1 MEEDILKVIENSKQS
16 GIKLEDV
23 IGKFKSINEEEI
35 ECEVSLLEKEGKIYK
50 NCNGYYIVL
59 DKDLKISTLYCSHKG
74 RRYVTDNNNIFF
86 VDSKDIN
93 GALDFDKVI
102 FRPNEKNKTARV
114 EKIIE
119 RQNDIVVAEVIST
132 TNGKILSTINTP
144 EKVNIHIRQGEL
156 EKYYDG
162 DRLVVNVESYS
173 IPNEIKGKIIEK
185 LGNKKEPNIEEV
197 TIAASR
203 GFTTKYSKE
212 YLDELAAIPDKVTD
226 EDIKGRLDLRNDV
239 IFTIDSEST
248 KDMDDAISIKVL
260 DNGNYQLGVHIA
272 NVSHYIKKGSVIY
285 EDAIKR
291 GNSAYFANSVIPMLH
306 FDISNGICSLNE
318 DVDRLTKSC
327 IMEINKK
334 GKVVNYYIT
343 DSVIH
348 SKKKMTYEDINK
360 IFEDGVIIS
369 EYLPYYDSLKILKEL
384 TTILKEKHEKDGY
397 IAFAS
402 NEIKTIVDNNDETL
416 EFKNVHQGIGQE
428 MVEYSMIA
436 ANETVAGHV
445 FWMRLP
451 FIYRIH
457 NEPREKRI
465 EEAMEIA
472 KKIGYRFSKIKDM
485 GGSHL
490 LQQVI
495 KQLSVKEE
503 FQALSQFFVKTMPR
517 ALYSTE
523 NIGHFALALDFYT
536 HFTSPIRRGCDL
548 IVHELL
554 DLYDK
559 DISYVNF
566 EELEDELA
574 IISEHISYT
583 ERQADM
589 VEYEINALRMVKYMR
604 ENIGKTYKAR
614 IHDITPLNVQIVL
627 ENNVIGTVPIDFVG
641 GGGFYYMDASKSL
654 KRGKSTYCI
663 GNNVICTVINTDEED
678 RTVICSIDRN
688 LTREHTKQKIKKL
701 EQKNK
706 N

>member
-1 MEEDILKVIENSKQS
+1 MGEDILKVIENSKQS

-74 RRYVTDNNNIFF
+74 RRYVTDNNTIFF

-173 IPNEIKGKIIEK
+173 TPNEIKGKIIEK

-212 YLDELAAIPDKVTD
+212 YLDELTAIPDKVTD

-248 KDMDDAISIKVL
+248 KDMDDAISIKIL

-272 NVSHYIKKGSVIY
+272 NVSHYIKKGSAIY

-663 GNNVICTVINTDEED
+663 GNNVICTVINIDEED

-688 LTREHTKQKIKKL
+688 LTREHTKQKVKKL
-701 EQKNK
+701 
-706 N
+706 

>member
-1 MEEDILKVIENSKQS
+1 M
-16 GIKLEDV
+16 
-23 IGKFKSINEEEI
+23 
-35 ECEVSLLEKEGKIYK
+35 
-50 NCNGYYIVL
+50 L

-272 NVSHYIKKGSVIY
+272 NVSHYIKKGSAIY

-536 HFTSPIRRGCDL
+536 HFTSPMRRGCDL

-701 EQKNK
+701 
-706 N
+706 

>member
-35 ECEVSLLEKEGKIYK
+35 EYEVSLLEKEGKIYK

-173 IPNEIKGKIIEK
+173 TPNEIKGKIIEK

-272 NVSHYIKKGSVIY
+272 NVSHYIKKGSAIY

-701 EQKNK
+701 
-706 N
+706 

>member
-173 IPNEIKGKIIEK
+173 TPNEIKGKIIEK

-436 ANETVAGHV
+436 ANETVAGHI

-503 FQALSQFFVKTMPR
+503 FQALSQIFVKTMPR

-701 EQKNK
+701 
-706 N
+706 

>member
-1 MEEDILKVIENSKQS
+1 MGEDILKVIENSKQS

-74 RRYVTDNNNIFF
+74 RRYVTDNNTNTIFF

-173 IPNEIKGKIIEK
+173 TPNEIKGKIIEK

-272 NVSHYIKKGSVIY
+272 NVSHYIKKGSAIY

-416 EFKNVHQGIGQE
+416 GFKNIHQGIGQE

-548 IVHELL
+548 MVHELL

-663 GNNVICTVINTDEED
+663 GNNVICTVINIDEED
-678 RTVICSIDRN
+678 RTVICSMDRN
-688 LTREHTKQKIKKL
+688 LTREHTKQKVKKL
-701 EQKNK
+701 
-706 N
+706 

>member
-1 MEEDILKVIENSKQS
+1 MGEDILKVIENSKQS

-74 RRYVTDNNNIFF
+74 RRYVTDNNTIFF

-162 DRLVVNVESYS
+162 DRLVVNVENYS
-173 IPNEIKGKIIEK
+173 TPNEIKGKIIEK

-272 NVSHYIKKGSVIY
+272 NVSHYIKKGSAIY

-416 EFKNVHQGIGQE
+416 GFKNIHQGIGQE

-548 IVHELL
+548 MVHELL

-663 GNNVICTVINTDEED
+663 GNNVICTVINIDEED

-688 LTREHTKQKIKKL
+688 LTREHTKQKVKKL
-701 EQKNK
+701 
-706 N
+706 

>member
-1 MEEDILKVIENSKQS
+1 MEEDILRVIENSKQS

-35 ECEVSLLEKEGKIYK
+35 EYEVSLLEKEGKIYK

-272 NVSHYIKKGSVIY
+272 NVSHYIKKGSAIY

-701 EQKNK
+701 
-706 N
+706 

>member
-35 ECEVSLLEKEGKIYK
+35 EYEVSLLEKEGKIYK

-173 IPNEIKGKIIEK
+173 TPNEIKGKIIEK

-604 ENIGKTYKAR
+604 QNIGKTYKAR

>member
-1 MEEDILKVIENSKQS
+1 MGEDILKVIENSKQS

-50 NCNGYYIVL
+50 NCNGYYIML

-74 RRYVTDNNNIFF
+74 RRYVTDNNTIFF

-162 DRLVVNVESYS
+162 DRLVVNVENYS
-173 IPNEIKGKIIEK
+173 TPNEIKGKIIEK

-260 DNGNYQLGVHIA
+260 DNGNYELGVHIA
-272 NVSHYIKKGSVIY
+272 NVSHYIKKGSAIY

-416 EFKNVHQGIGQE
+416 GFKNIHQGIGQE

-548 IVHELL
+548 MVHELL

-663 GNNVICTVINTDEED
+663 GNNVICTVINIDEED

-688 LTREHTKQKIKKL
+688 LTREHTKQKVKKL
-701 EQKNK
+701 
-706 N
+706 

>member
-1 MEEDILKVIENSKQS
+1 MEEDILRVIENSKQS

-173 IPNEIKGKIIEK
+173 TPNEIKGKIIEK

-212 YLDELAAIPDKVTD
+212 YLDELAVIPDKVTD
-226 EDIKGRLDLRNDV
+226 EDIKGRLDLRND
-239 IFTIDSEST
+239 ITFTIDSEST

-548 IVHELL
+548 IIHELL

-688 LTREHTKQKIKKL
+688 LTREHTKQKVKKL
-701 EQKNK
+701 
-706 N
+706 

>member
-1 MEEDILKVIENSKQS
+1 MGEDILKVIENSKQS

-74 RRYVTDNNNIFF
+74 RRYVTDNNTIFF

-173 IPNEIKGKIIEK
+173 TPNEIKGKIIEK

-272 NVSHYIKKGSVIY
+272 NVSHYIKKGSAIY

-416 EFKNVHQGIGQE
+416 GFKNVHQGIGQE

-663 GNNVICTVINTDEED
+663 GNNVICTVINIDEED

-688 LTREHTKQKIKKL
+688 LTREHTKQKVKKL
-701 EQKNK
+701 
-706 N
+706 

>member
-1 MEEDILKVIENSKQS
+1 MGEDILKVIENSKQS

-50 NCNGYYIVL
+50 NCNGYYIML

-74 RRYVTDNNNIFF
+74 RRYVTDNNTIFF

-144 EKVNIHIRQGEL
+144 EKINIHIRQGEL

-162 DRLVVNVESYS
+162 DRLIVNVESYS
-173 IPNEIKGKIIEK
+173 TPNEIKGKIIEK

-226 EDIKGRLDLRNDV
+226 EDIKGRLDLRSDV

-272 NVSHYIKKGSVIY
+272 NVSHYIKKGSAIY

-416 EFKNVHQGIGQE
+416 GFKNIHQGIGQE

-548 IVHELL
+548 MVHELL

-663 GNNVICTVINTDEED
+663 GNNVICTVINIDEED

-688 LTREHTKQKIKKL
+688 LTREHTKQKVKKL
-701 EQKNK
+701 
-706 N
+706 

>member
-1 MEEDILKVIENSKQS
+1 MGEDILKVIENSKQS

-50 NCNGYYIVL
+50 NCNGYYIML

-74 RRYVTDNNNIFF
+74 RRYVTDNNTIFF

-114 EKIIE
+114 ERIIE

-173 IPNEIKGKIIEK
+173 TPNEIKGKIIEK

-272 NVSHYIKKGSVIY
+272 NVSHYIKKGSAIY
-285 EDAIKR
+285 ADAIKR

-416 EFKNVHQGIGQE
+416 GFKNIHQGIGQE

-548 IVHELL
+548 MVHELL

-663 GNNVICTVINTDEED
+663 GNNVICTVINIDEED

-688 LTREHTKQKIKKL
+688 LTREHTKQKVKKL
-701 EQKNK
+701 
-706 N
+706 

>member
-1 MEEDILKVIENSKQS
+1 MGEDILKVIENSKQS

-74 RRYVTDNNNIFF
+74 RRYVTDNNTIFF

-173 IPNEIKGKIIEK
+173 TPNEIKGKIIEK

-272 NVSHYIKKGSVIY
+272 NVSHYIKKGSAIY

-663 GNNVICTVINTDEED
+663 GNNVICTVINIDEED

-688 LTREHTKQKIKKL
+688 LTREHAKQKVKKL
-701 EQKNK
+701 
-706 N
+706 

>member
-35 ECEVSLLEKEGKIYK
+35 EYEVSLLEKEGKIYK

-173 IPNEIKGKIIEK
+173 TPNEIKGKIIEK

-701 EQKNK
+701 
-706 N
+706 

>member
-1 MEEDILKVIENSKQS
+1 MGEDILKVIENSKQS

-74 RRYVTDNNNIFF
+74 RRYVTDNNTIFF

-144 EKVNIHIRQGEL
+144 EKINIHIRQGEL

-162 DRLVVNVESYS
+162 DRLIVNVESYS
-173 IPNEIKGKIIEK
+173 TPNEIKGKIIEK

-226 EDIKGRLDLRNDV
+226 EDIKGRLDLRSDV

-260 DNGNYQLGVHIA
+260 DNGNYELGVHIA
-272 NVSHYIKKGSVIY
+272 NVSHYIKKGSAIY

-416 EFKNVHQGIGQE
+416 GFKNVHQGIGQE

-548 IVHELL
+548 MVHELL

-663 GNNVICTVINTDEED
+663 GNNVICTVINIDEED

-688 LTREHTKQKIKKL
+688 LTREHTKQKVKKL
-701 EQKNK
+701 
-706 N
+706 

>member
-1 MEEDILKVIENSKQS
+1 MGEDILKVIENSKQS

-74 RRYVTDNNNIFF
+74 RRYVTDNNTIFF

-102 FRPNEKNKTARV
+102 FRPNKKNKTARV

-173 IPNEIKGKIIEK
+173 TPNEIKGKIIEK

-272 NVSHYIKKGSVIY
+272 NVSHYIKKGSAIY

-416 EFKNVHQGIGQE
+416 GFKNIHQGIGQE

-548 IVHELL
+548 MVHELL

-663 GNNVICTVINTDEED
+663 GNNVICTVINIDEED

-701 EQKNK
+701 
-706 N
+706 

>member
-1 MEEDILKVIENSKQS
+1 MVEDILKVIENSKQS

-74 RRYVTDNNNIFF
+74 RRYVTDNNTIFF

-173 IPNEIKGKIIEK
+173 TPNEIKGKIIEK

-272 NVSHYIKKGSVIY
+272 NVSHYIKKGSAIY

-416 EFKNVHQGIGQE
+416 GFKNIHQGIGQE

-663 GNNVICTVINTDEED
+663 GNNVICTVINIDEED

-688 LTREHTKQKIKKL
+688 LTREHTKQKVKKL
-701 EQKNK
+701 
-706 N
+706 

>member
-35 ECEVSLLEKEGKIYK
+35 EYEVSLLEKEGKIYK

-119 RQNDIVVAEVIST
+119 RQNDIVVAEVISN

-173 IPNEIKGKIIEK
+173 TPNEIKGKIIEK

-701 EQKNK
+701 
-706 N
+706 

>member
-1 MEEDILKVIENSKQS
+1 MGEDILKVIENSKQS

-74 RRYVTDNNNIFF
+74 RRYVTDNNTIFF

-132 TNGKILSTINTP
+132 TNGKILLTINTP
-144 EKVNIHIRQGEL
+144 EKINIHIRQGEL

-173 IPNEIKGKIIEK
+173 TPNEIKGKIIEK

-226 EDIKGRLDLRNDV
+226 EDIKGRLDLRSDV

-272 NVSHYIKKGSVIY
+272 NVSHYIKKGSAIY

-416 EFKNVHQGIGQE
+416 GFKNIHQGIGQE

-548 IVHELL
+548 MVHELL

-663 GNNVICTVINTDEED
+663 GNNVICTVINIDEED

-701 EQKNK
+701 
-706 N
+706 

>member
-1 MEEDILKVIENSKQS
+1 MGEDILKVIENSKQS

-74 RRYVTDNNNIFF
+74 RRYVTDNNTIFF

-173 IPNEIKGKIIEK
+173 TPNEIKGKIIEK

-272 NVSHYIKKGSVIY
+272 NVSHYIKKGSAIY

-416 EFKNVHQGIGQE
+416 GFKNVHQGIGQE

-663 GNNVICTVINTDEED
+663 GNNVICTVINIDEED
-678 RTVICSIDRN
+678 RTVICSMDRN
-688 LTREHTKQKIKKL
+688 LTREHTKQKVKKL
-701 EQKNK
+701 
-706 N
+706 

>member
-1 MEEDILKVIENSKQS
+1 MGEDILKVIENSKQS

-50 NCNGYYIVL
+50 NCNGYYIML

-74 RRYVTDNNNIFF
+74 RRYVTDNNTIFF

-132 TNGKILSTINTP
+132 INGKILSTINTP

-173 IPNEIKGKIIEK
+173 TPNEIKGKIIEK

-272 NVSHYIKKGSVIY
+272 NVSHYIKKGSAIY

-360 IFEDGVIIS
+360 IFGDGVIIS

-416 EFKNVHQGIGQE
+416 GFKNVHQGIGQE

-548 IVHELL
+548 MVHELL

-663 GNNVICTVINTDEED
+663 GNNVICTVINIDEED

-688 LTREHTKQKIKKL
+688 LTREHTKQKVKKL
-701 EQKNK
+701 
-706 N
+706 

>member
-16 GIKLEDV
+16 GIRLEDV
-23 IGKFKSINEEEI
+23 VGKFKSINEEEI
-35 ECEVSLLEKEGKIYK
+35 ESEVSLLEKEGRIYK
-50 NCNGYYIVL
+50 NCDGYYIAL
-59 DKDLKISTLYCSHKG
+59 DKDLKIGTLYCSHKG
-74 RRYVTDNNNIFF
+74 RRYVTDNNAIFF

-102 FRPNEKNKTARV
+102 FRPNEKNKTAKV

-144 EKVNIHIRQGEL
+144 EKINIQIRQGEL

-162 DRLVVNVESYS
+162 DRLIVNVGSYS
-173 IPNEIKGKIIEK
+173 TPNEVRGKIIEK

-203 GFTTKYSKE
+203 GFTTKYTKE

-260 DNGNYQLGVHIA
+260 DNGNYELGVHIA
-272 NVSHYIKKGSVIY
+272 NVSHYVKKGSAIY

-416 EFKNVHQGIGQE
+416 GFKNVHQGIGQE

-457 NEPREKRI
+457 NEPKEKRI

-548 IVHELL
+548 MVHELL

-627 ENNVIGTVPIDFVG
+627 ENNVIGTVPIDFVC

-663 GNNVICTVINTDEED
+663 GNNVICTVIDIDEED

-688 LTREHTKQKIKKL
+688 LTREHAKQKVKKL
-701 EQKNK
+701 
-706 N
+706 

>member
-173 IPNEIKGKIIEK
+173 TPNEIKGKIIEK

-272 NVSHYIKKGSVIY
+272 NVSHYVKKGSAIY

-701 EQKNK
+701 
-706 N
+706 

>member
-1 MEEDILKVIENSKQS
+1 MEEDILRVIENSKQS

-35 ECEVSLLEKEGKIYK
+35 EYEVSLLEKEGKIYK

-173 IPNEIKGKIIEK
+173 TPNEIKGKIIEK

-472 KKIGYRFSKIKDM
+472 KKIGYRFIKIKDM

-701 EQKNK
+701 
-706 N
+706 

>member
-16 GIKLEDV
+16 GIKLEDI
-23 IGKFKSINEEEI
+23 IGKFKSINEEKI
-35 ECEVSLLEKEGKIYK
+35 EYEVSLLEKEGKIYK

-173 IPNEIKGKIIEK
+173 TPNEIKGKIIEK

-272 NVSHYIKKGSVIY
+272 NVSHYIKKGSAIY

-360 IFEDGVIIS
+360 IFEDGVVIS

-604 ENIGKTYKAR
+604 QNIGKTYKAR

-701 EQKNK
+701 
-706 N
+706 

>member
-1 MEEDILKVIENSKQS
+1 MGEDILKVIENSKQS

-23 IGKFKSINEEEI
+23 IRKFKSINEEEI
-35 ECEVSLLEKEGKIYK
+35 EGEVSLLEKEGKIYK
-50 NCNGYYIVL
+50 NCNGYYIML

-74 RRYVTDNNNIFF
+74 RRYVTDNNTIFF

-173 IPNEIKGKIIEK
+173 TPNEIKGKIIEK

-272 NVSHYIKKGSVIY
+272 NVSHYIKKGSAIY

-548 IVHELL
+548 MVHELL

-663 GNNVICTVINTDEED
+663 GNNVICTVINIDEED

-701 EQKNK
+701 
-706 N
+706 

>member
-1 MEEDILKVIENSKQS
+1 MGEDILKVIENSKQS

-74 RRYVTDNNNIFF
+74 RRYVTDNNTIFF

-173 IPNEIKGKIIEK
+173 TPNEIKGKIIEK

-272 NVSHYIKKGSVIY
+272 NVSHYIKKGSAIY

-416 EFKNVHQGIGQE
+416 GFKNIHQGIGQE

-485 GGSHL
+485 GDSHL

-663 GNNVICTVINTDEED
+663 GNNVICTVINIDEED
-678 RTVICSIDRN
+678 RTVICSMDRN
-688 LTREHTKQKIKKL
+688 LTREHTKQKVKKL
-701 EQKNK
+701 
-706 N
+706 

>member
-1 MEEDILKVIENSKQS
+1 MGEDILKVIENSKQS

-74 RRYVTDNNNIFF
+74 RRYVTDNNAIFF

-132 TNGKILSTINTP
+132 INGKILSTINTP

-173 IPNEIKGKIIEK
+173 TPNEIKGKIIEK

-272 NVSHYIKKGSVIY
+272 NVSHYIKKGSAIY

-402 NEIKTIVDNNDETL
+402 NEIKTIVDGNDETL
-416 EFKNVHQGIGQE
+416 GFKNIHQGIGQE

-663 GNNVICTVINTDEED
+663 GNNVICTVINIDEED

-688 LTREHTKQKIKKL
+688 LTREHTKQKVKKL
-701 EQKNK
+701 
-706 N
+706 

>member
-1 MEEDILKVIENSKQS
+1 MGEDILKVIENSKQS

-50 NCNGYYIVL
+50 NCNGYYIML

-74 RRYVTDNNNIFF
+74 RRYVTDNNTIFF

-162 DRLVVNVESYS
+162 DRLVVNVENYS
-173 IPNEIKGKIIEK
+173 TSNEIKGKIIEK

-272 NVSHYIKKGSVIY
+272 NVSHYIKKGSAIY

-416 EFKNVHQGIGQE
+416 GFKNIHQGIGQE

-548 IVHELL
+548 MVHELL

-589 VEYEINALRMVKYMR
+589 VEYEISALRMVKYMR

-663 GNNVICTVINTDEED
+663 GNNVVCTVINIDEED

-688 LTREHTKQKIKKL
+688 LTREHTKQKVKKL
-701 EQKNK
+701 
-706 N
+706 

>member
-35 ECEVSLLEKEGKIYK
+35 EYEVSLLEKEGKIYK

-156 EKYYDG
+156 EKYYEG

-173 IPNEIKGKIIEK
+173 TPNEIKGKIIEK

-272 NVSHYIKKGSVIY
+272 NVSHYIKKGSAIY

-465 EEAMEIA
+465 AEAMEIA

-701 EQKNK
+701 
-706 N
+706 

>member
-1 MEEDILKVIENSKQS
+1 MGEDILKVIENSKQS

-23 IGKFKSINEEEI
+23 IRKFKSINEEEI
-35 ECEVSLLEKEGKIYK
+35 EGEVSLLEKEGKIYK

-74 RRYVTDNNNIFF
+74 RRYVTDNNTIFF

-144 EKVNIHIRQGEL
+144 EKVNIHIRQSEL

-162 DRLVVNVESYS
+162 DRLVVNVENYS
-173 IPNEIKGKIIEK
+173 TPNEIKGKIIEK

-272 NVSHYIKKGSVIY
+272 NVSHYIKKGSAIY

-416 EFKNVHQGIGQE
+416 GFKNVHQDIGQE

-663 GNNVICTVINTDEED
+663 GNNVICTVINIDEED

-688 LTREHTKQKIKKL
+688 LTREHTKQKVKKL
-701 EQKNK
+701 
-706 N
+706 

>member
-1 MEEDILKVIENSKQS
+1 MGEDILKVIENSKQS

-50 NCNGYYIVL
+50 NCNGYYIML

-74 RRYVTDNNNIFF
+74 RRYVTDNNTIFF

-132 TNGKILSTINTP
+132 INGKILSTINTP

-162 DRLVVNVESYS
+162 DRLVVNVENYS
-173 IPNEIKGKIIEK
+173 TPNEIKGKIIEK

-272 NVSHYIKKGSVIY
+272 NVSHYIKKGSAIY

-416 EFKNVHQGIGQE
+416 GFKNVHQGIGQE

-548 IVHELL
+548 MVHELL

-663 GNNVICTVINTDEED
+663 GNNVICTVINIDEED

-701 EQKNK
+701 
-706 N
+706 

>member
-1 MEEDILKVIENSKQS
+1 MGEDILKVIENSKQS

-74 RRYVTDNNNIFF
+74 RRYVTDNNTIFF

-144 EKVNIHIRQGEL
+144 EKINIHIRQGEL

-173 IPNEIKGKIIEK
+173 TPNEIKGKIIEK

-212 YLDELAAIPDKVTD
+212 YLDELATIPDKVTD
-226 EDIKGRLDLRNDV
+226 EDINGRLDLRNDV

-248 KDMDDAISIKVL
+248 KDMDDAISVKVL
-260 DNGNYQLGVHIA
+260 DNGNYELGVHIA
-272 NVSHYIKKGSVIY
+272 NVSHYIKKGSAIY

-416 EFKNVHQGIGQE
+416 GFKNIHQGIGQE

-548 IVHELL
+548 MVHELL

-663 GNNVICTVINTDEED
+663 GNNVICTVINIDEED

-688 LTREHTKQKIKKL
+688 LTREHTKQKVKKL
-701 EQKNK
+701 
-706 N
+706 

>member
-1 MEEDILKVIENSKQS
+1 MEEDILRVIENSKQS

-35 ECEVSLLEKEGKIYK
+35 EYEVSLLEKEGKIYK

-173 IPNEIKGKIIEK
+173 TPNEIKGKIIEK

-559 DISYVNF
+559 DITYVNF

-701 EQKNK
+701 
-706 N
+706 

>member
-16 GIKLEDV
+16 GIKLEDI

-35 ECEVSLLEKEGKIYK
+35 EYEVSLLEKEGKIYK

-173 IPNEIKGKIIEK
+173 TPNEIKGKIIEK

-272 NVSHYIKKGSVIY
+272 NVSHYIKKGSAIY

-360 IFEDGVIIS
+360 IFEDGVVIS

-701 EQKNK
+701 
-706 N
+706 

>member
-35 ECEVSLLEKEGKIYK
+35 EYEVSLLEKEGKIYK

-173 IPNEIKGKIIEK
+173 TPNEIKGKIIEK

-272 NVSHYIKKGSVIY
+272 NVSHYVKKGSAIY

-688 LTREHTKQKIKKL
+688 LTREHTKQKVKKL
-701 EQKNK
+701 
-706 N
+706 

>member
-1 MEEDILKVIENSKQS
+1 MGEDILKVIENSKQS

-50 NCNGYYIVL
+50 NCNGYYIML

-74 RRYVTDNNNIFF
+74 RRYVTDNNAIFF

-93 GALDFDKVI
+93 GAFDFDKVI

-144 EKVNIHIRQGEL
+144 EKINIHIRQGEL

-162 DRLVVNVESYS
+162 DRLIVNVESYS
-173 IPNEIKGKIIEK
+173 TPNEIKGKIIEK

-226 EDIKGRLDLRNDV
+226 EDIKGRLDLRSDV

-260 DNGNYQLGVHIA
+260 DNGNYELGVHIA
-272 NVSHYIKKGSVIY
+272 NVSHYVKKGSAIY

-663 GNNVICTVINTDEED
+663 GNNVICTVINIDEED

-688 LTREHTKQKIKKL
+688 LTREHTKQKVKKL
-701 EQKNK
+701 
-706 N
+706 

>member
-1 MEEDILKVIENSKQS
+1 MEEDILRVIENSKQS

-144 EKVNIHIRQGEL
+144 EKVNIHIRQVEL

-173 IPNEIKGKIIEK
+173 TPNEIKGKIIEK

-272 NVSHYIKKGSVIY
+272 NVSHYIKKGSAIY

-701 EQKNK
+701 
-706 N
+706 

>member
-1 MEEDILKVIENSKQS
+1 MGEDILKVIENSKQS

-50 NCNGYYIVL
+50 NCNGYYIML

-74 RRYVTDNNNIFF
+74 RRYVTDNNTIFF

-119 RQNDIVVAEVIST
+119 RQNNIVVAEVIST
-132 TNGKILSTINTP
+132 INGKILSTINTP

-173 IPNEIKGKIIEK
+173 TPNEIKGKIIEK

-272 NVSHYIKKGSVIY
+272 NVSHYIKKGSAIY

-416 EFKNVHQGIGQE
+416 GFKNVHQGIGQE

-589 VEYEINALRMVKYMR
+589 VEYEINVLRMVKYMR

-663 GNNVICTVINTDEED
+663 GNNVICTVINIDEED

-688 LTREHTKQKIKKL
+688 LTREHTKQKVKKL
-701 EQKNK
+701 
-706 N
+706 